1 MCQQIRA
8 QGRRFG
14 QPRKQCEV
22 NNGSSFDLKRAH
34 ARSLV
39 GKGSM
44 YYAFSVGTYP
54 SCNQYYTFAKAG
66 PSTTHRRRKQEH
78 SDLKKILSDDTP
90 KVHNIPNMFRI
101 NAVIWNFLLLILL
114 NPITYSMKRLG
125 QMWTKNVGER
135 CLGIVAN
142 ESSITDIGIK

>member
-1 MCQQIRA
+1 MPFLSERIHLATNTILLHKR
-8 QGRRFG
+8 GH
-14 QPRKQCEV
+14 QPLTEGANKTVRI
-22 NNGSSFDLKRAH
+22 S
-34 ARSLV
+34 
-39 GKGSM
+39 
-44 YYAFSVGTYP
+44 
-54 SCNQYYTFAKAG
+54 
-66 PSTTHRRRKQEH
+66 
-78 SDLKKILSDDTP
+78 KKLSNDTP

-114 NPITYSMKRLG
+114 NLITYSMKRLG